1 MKIIKN
7 FLDKEY
13 FLKINNLLLSSNFPW
28 FYQSKLSS
36 EKDTS
41 DNFFF
46 CHNLY
51 KDSQQQSLFFDS
63 ILSPILK
70 NLNFNKLLR
79 AKINCYTKNHK
90 KIKTNFHVDSSDSH
104 TVCLYSINTNN
115 GYTLFKNNKKIH
127 SIENQMLIFDGR
139 LEHCSV
145 AQTDEK
151 IRVNININIQ

>member
-7 FLDKEY
+7 FLDKDS
-13 FLKINNLLLSSNFPW
+13 FIKINELLLSSNFPW
-28 FYQSKLSS
+28 FYQSKVSS

-51 KDSQQQSLFFDS
+51 KDSQRQSLFFDS
-63 ILSPILK
+63 VLLPILK
-70 NLNFNKLLR
+70 KLNCNELLR
-79 AKINCYTKNHK
+79 AKINCYTKNNK
-90 KIKTNFHVDSSDSH
+90 KIKTNFHADSPASH
-104 TVCLYSINTNN
+104 TV
-115 GYTLFKNNKKIH
+115 FKNKNKIH
-127 SIENQMLIFDGR
+127 SIENQMLIFDGK

>member
-90 KIKTNFHVDSSDSH
+90 KIKTNFHVDSPDLH

-127 SIENQMLIFDGR
+127 SIENQMLIFDGK

>member
-7 FLDKEY
+7 FLDKDS
-13 FLKINNLLLSSNFPW
+13 FIKINELLLSSNFPW

-36 EKDTS
+36 DSDTS

-51 KDSQQQSLFFDS
+51 KDSQQQSLFFDL
-63 ILSPILK
+63 ILTPILK
-70 NLNFNKLLR
+70 KLNFKNLLR
-79 AKINCYTKNHK
+79 AKINCYTKNPK
-90 KIKTNFHVDSSDSH
+90 EIKTSFHVDSTTPH

-115 GYTLFKNNKKIH
+115 GYTLFKKNKKIY
-127 SIENQMLIFDGR
+127 SIENQMLIFDGK

-151 IRVNININIQ
+151 IRVNININVQ